1 MKPLNLW
8 LAATVL
14 WCVSLSAQDRGHL
27 NVGAVGQNAGD
38 ALIFPNGPDFNPSTG
53 WSKALTFTNWGT
65 YAGFWQGNIT
75 LTALATTVA
84 NGGPAANAAAPG
96 SFLRAEIVSV
106 TGPVGSSFGFWEK
119 GSLTPT
125 YSIPSGTLDGHFTYD
140 LSDAVLGAGAVG
152 ADPFGHIHDRRF
164 TVDMEGEYTVG
175 FRAFDTSVNGLSGQ
189 AIHTPSEILLI
200 GFTGTLVPEP
210 STFGLAFVGATL
222 MSLVWRAKR
231 RSVKKA

>member
-1 MKPLNLW
+1 MKQRNLW
-8 LAATVL
+8 LAAMVL
-14 WCVSLSAQDRGHL
+14 GCVSLSAQDRGHL
-27 NVGAVGQNAGD
+27 NIGAAGQNIGD
-38 ALIFPNGPDFNPSTG
+38 QVIFPNGADFIPSTG
-53 WSKALTFTNWGT
+53 WSKDLTFTNGGT

-119 GSLTPT
+119 GSKTPT

-140 LSDAVLGAGAVG
+140 LSDKVLGAGTVG
-152 ADPFGHIHDRRF
+152 ADPFGHLHGRRF

-200 GFTGTLVPEP
+200 GFRGILVPEP

-222 MSLVWRAKR
+222 MSLVWSAKR